1 MRADQFSTKTT
12 LLLVSSLTVMAGAT
26 IAPALPSMQTHFSE
40 IEKAGLWIRLVL
52 TLPGLFIVLAAPLA
66 GWFLDRNGRLR
77 LLVPAMILYG
87 MAGSSGLYLD
97 SIGSILAG
105 RALLGVAVAGIMT
118 CATTLVADYYQGA
131 ARSKFMGWQAA
142 FMNLGGVVF
151 LTAGG
156 GLTELGWRWPFAIYT
171 FAILLVPL
179 VIFCLPEPGRI
190 NKTQAVRT
198 KPGQGM
204 ESPIRLMA
212 LIYCVAFGAMI
223 IFYFIPLQI
232 PFYLKSLANAG
243 PSIAGLSIAV
253 STLFATAS
261 SFSYGRIRARLG
273 YVPILGLNFGLMGL
287 GYLLIGTGNG
297 YPAVL
302 SGLAV
307 GGLGMGLMFPNL
319 NVWLTTK
326 APAAI
331 RGRAVGGMT
340 TAVFLGQFLSPI
352 AGQPIVDAFG
362 MGTLFFVSGGVLLGV
377 AAIFIIFRRRIHRF
391 VHTNKKTAQI
401 ETAESPEI
409 VPQKIS

>member
-1 MRADQFSTKTT
+1 MRTNQFSTKTT

-40 IEKAGLWIRLVL
+40 IENAGLWIRLVL

-66 GWFLDRNGRLR
+66 GWFLDQKGRLR
-77 LLVPAMILYG
+77 LLIPAMILYG
-87 MAGSSGLYLD
+87 MTGSSGLYLD

-171 FAILLVPL
+171 FAILLVPMAIL
-179 VIFCLPEPGRI
+179 WLPEPGQT
-190 NKTQAVRT
+190 NTTQVARSN
-198 KPGQGM
+198 PGQGM
-204 ESPIRLMA
+204 ESPMRLMA
-212 LIYCVAFGAMI
+212 LIYGVAFGAMI

-243 PSIAGLSIAV
+243 PSVAGLAIAV

-273 YVPILGLNFGLMGL
+273 HVSILGLNFGLMGL

-302 SGLAV
+302 SGLAI
-307 GGLGMGLMFPNL
+307 GGLGMGLLFPNL
-319 NVWLTTK
+319 NVWLTTQ
-326 APAAI
+326 APAAV

-352 AGQPIVDAFG
+352 AGQPIVDAYG
-362 MGTLFFVSGGVLLGV
+362 MGTLFFVSGGILLGT
-377 AAIFIIFRRRIHRF
+377 AAIFTLFRRRIHRF
-391 VHTNKKTAQI
+391 VHMNQKTTPT
-401 ETAESPEI
+401 ETTESAEI
-409 VPQKIS
+409 LPQKSS